1 MSTKYREFASQTCL
15 QDAIECFWAGETPPF
30 DTVQR
35 VLPDDCADILFSRG
49 AENRSAG
56 RWNDETLR
64 RFPTAAG
71 PAARRECQF
80 FHSLIAP
87 RRYSVAMK
95 ITPLLYMDAIE
106 PSLEFWAGKLGFE
119 KTAEAPEGG
128 FVILQKDGAELMLQ
142 TRESLAKDIP
152 QMLDYARSSSGLLFI
167 EVDDFNA
174 MLKHVE
180 GLKVVLP
187 ERTAVYGMREI
198 IVLEPGGN
206 PVCFAAPVAK

>member
-1 MSTKYREFASQTCL
+1 M
-15 QDAIECFWAGETPPF
+15 
-30 DTVQR
+30 
-35 VLPDDCADILFSRG
+35 
-49 AENRSAG
+49 
-56 RWNDETLR
+56 
-64 RFPTAAG
+64 
-71 PAARRECQF
+71 
-80 FHSLIAP
+80 AP
-87 RRYSVAMK
+87 RGYSVAMK

-119 KTAEAPEGG
+119 KTAEAPEGDRLG
-128 FVILQKDGAELMLQ
+128 FVILQKGGAELMLQ
-142 TRESLAKDIP
+142 TRESLAKDVP
-152 QMLDYARSSSGLLFI
+152 QMLDYARSGSGLLFI

-206 PVCFAAPVAK
+206 PVCFAAPVKK

>member
-1 MSTKYREFASQTCL
+1 MQFSASC
-15 QDAIECFWAGETPPF
+15 P
-30 DTVQR
+30 TVAR
-35 VLPDDCADILFSRG
+35 TSYSR
-49 AENRSAG
+49 
-56 RWNDETLR
+56 
-64 RFPTAAG
+64 
-71 PAARRECQF
+71 AARKTDLQVAGTMSRYADFQLPPGRPHAGNVSF

-206 PVCFAAPVAK
+206 PVCFATPVAK